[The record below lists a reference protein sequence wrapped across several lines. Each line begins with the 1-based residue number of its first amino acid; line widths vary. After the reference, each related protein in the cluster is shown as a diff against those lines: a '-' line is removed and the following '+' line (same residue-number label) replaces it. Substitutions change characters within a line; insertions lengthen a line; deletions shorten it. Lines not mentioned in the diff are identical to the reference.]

1 MNRVISSVVIT
12 ARIKVQNIPVAKY
25 DGVIQLDFEKIM
37 SPPF

>member
-1 MNRVISSVVIT
+1 MNRVIISVVIT

-25 DGVIQLDFEKIM
+25 DGVIQLDFEIIL